1 MNLAADTI
9 VQQSS
14 GWTALTAFF
23 GLITPLVL
31 LYSLWVQKQWADKAA
46 HAASEVKSTLHDD
59 RLKTGGQLAEI
70 AQTTHETHVLVNSQR
85 GVILKNMAILS
96 RNHAIMARKSAN
108 LSNDPEDRTVA
119 DAAEMAALSAENDLA
134 LHEKQQ
140 DIVDGVTRL

>member
-1 MNLAADTI
+1 VILAADTI
-9 VQQSS
+9 VEQSS

-23 GLITPLVL
+23 SLITPLVL
-31 LYSLWVQKQWADKAA
+31 LFSLWVQKQWADKAA

-59 RLKTGGQLAEI
+59 RLKTGDQLAVI

-96 RNHAIMARKSAN
+96 RNHATMARKAAN
-108 LSNDPEDRTVA
+108 LSNDPDDRTVA
-119 DAAEMAALSAENDLA
+119 DAAEQAAISAENDLA

-140 DIVDGVTRL
+140 DIVDGVTRV